1 MKKLATIKTAIG
13 EVNVCLYECEADTII
28 TVEQD
33 GNSISEV
40 RITNEDTPE
49 VTTFL
54 YREGCDEPLETYN
67 YNR

>member
-13 EVNVCLYECEADTII
+13 EVNVCLYECDADTII
-28 TVEQD
+28 TIEQD
-33 GNSISEV
+33 EGCISEV
-40 RITNEDTPE
+40 RITNEDVPE

-54 YREGCDEPLETYN
+54 YREGCDEPIDVYP